1 MHNGLLLESNSQDLQ
16 ANPQSMH
23 VLSMKEYP
31 DQHWEHSTKLS
42 LSLYS
47 HLEHPKGQLK
57 SSNDL

>member
-42 LSLYS
+42 LL
-47 HLEHPKGQLK
+47 L
-57 SSNDL
+57 